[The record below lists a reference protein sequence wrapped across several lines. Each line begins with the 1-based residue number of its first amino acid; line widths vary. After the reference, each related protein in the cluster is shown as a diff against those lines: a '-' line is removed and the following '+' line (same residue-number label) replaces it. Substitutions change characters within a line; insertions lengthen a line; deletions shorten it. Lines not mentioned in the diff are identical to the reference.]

1 MSKAISAATPVP
13 LSRMSNVSAPSSQKP
28 MAAGGR
34 VGRDHQIEAFTMWL
48 AGGGV
53 RPGQVIGDTN
63 DLGCLPTEDG
73 WHVYDLQATILHALG
88 LDHERLT
95 YRYEGR
101 EFRLTDIHGEVKPEL
116 FGRA

>member
-1 MSKAISAATPVP
+1 M
-13 LSRMSNVSAPSSQKP
+13 
-28 MAAGGR
+28 
-34 VGRDHQIEAFTMWL
+34 
-48 AGGGV
+48 
-53 RPGQVIGDTN
+53 
-63 DLGCLPTEDG
+63 PTEAG

-116 FGRA
+116 FSRA